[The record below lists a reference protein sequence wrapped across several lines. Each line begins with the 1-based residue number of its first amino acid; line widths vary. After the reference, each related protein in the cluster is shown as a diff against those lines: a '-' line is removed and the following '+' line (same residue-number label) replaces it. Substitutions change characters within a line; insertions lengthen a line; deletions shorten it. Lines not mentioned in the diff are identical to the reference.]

1 MIKKLTMTALVTAA
15 LTSSALLHATEVE
28 YLNSESELTSTM
40 PFSEAVRVDDVVY
53 LSGQIGIVPGTME
66 LASGGMKEE
75 ATQIMENI
83 KTSLEAHDLTMD
95 NVVKCLVMLTDMS
108 EWSDMNE
115 VYRSYFTEGRYP
127 ARSAFGVSALALD
140 ARAEVECI
148 AVVDND

>member
-1 MIKKLTMTALVTAA
+1 MIKKLAMTTLVTAA

-28 YLNSESELTSTM
+28 YLNSGKILPTTM
-40 PFSEAVRVDDVVY
+40 PFSEAVRVGDVVY
-53 LSGQIGIVPGTME
+53 LSGQVGNIPGTLE
-66 LASGGMKEE
+66 LAPGGMKEE

-148 AVVDND
+148 AVVGND